1 MRQQILNLF
10 TTPRDMSWEDILL
23 NIVLAAV
30 LGFFIFLSYA
40 ISHRGTIYSRKFNA
54 SLVILAVLTGTV
66 MTVIGNNIA
75 LSLGMVGA
83 LSIVRFRTAIKDS
96 RDTVYIF
103 WSIIVGICCGVGDYA
118 VACIGSAVTFA
129 VILLLG
135 CIKSDNRM
143 LLIIRAHRS
152 KQEPIKAQVYKLF
165 RAKATLRVENTTED
179 TVELIYDAKAPAPR
193 GADNAG
199 HSRQHLFAGKHR
211 LCQSCHAERRGVELR
226 NRKEGSGDEHEI
238 QANGSCGLCA
248 AAPPIRNKPVSRAD
262 R

>member
-54 SLVILAVLTGTV
+54 SLVILTVLTGTV

-103 WSIIVGICCGVGDYA
+103 WSIIVG
-118 VACIGSAVTFA
+118 IGSAVTFA

-179 TVELIYDAKAPAPR
+179 TVELIYEITQKLLR
-193 GADNAG
+193 
-199 HSRQHLFAGKHR
+199 R
-211 LCQSCHAERRGVELR
+211 AEQTTPDIP
-226 NRKEGSGDEHEI
+226 GSIYSLGSIDYVNLVMQNDE
-238 QANGSCGLCA
+238 
-248 AAPPIRNKPVSRAD
+248 VSN
-262 R
+262 